1 MRSMEGFPGFCAVF
15 LGSIHP
21 RESSDHKRERERERG
36 RQPFLDQ
43 DFLKFIYW
51 VISSGKWF

>member
-21 RESSDHKRERERERG
+21 RESSDHERERERG